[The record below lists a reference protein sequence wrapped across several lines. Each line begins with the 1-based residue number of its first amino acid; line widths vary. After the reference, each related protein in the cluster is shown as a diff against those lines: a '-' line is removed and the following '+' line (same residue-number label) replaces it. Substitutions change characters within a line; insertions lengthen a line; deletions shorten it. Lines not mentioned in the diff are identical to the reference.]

1 MAVDQVITFTA
12 FLAEYHTACA
22 NSHSLVHLKVNFTRE
37 FTQSIWDGGDEQGE
51 MQYSKG
57 QKERR
62 EDELWK
68 CSGETTSAGAERTQ
82 RKRTERQ
89 REQIGE

>member
-1 MAVDQVITFTA
+1 
-12 FLAEYHTACA
+12 
-22 NSHSLVHLKVNFTRE
+22 
-37 FTQSIWDGGDEQGE
+37 

-68 CSGETTSAGAERTQ
+68 GSGETMGAGAERTQ